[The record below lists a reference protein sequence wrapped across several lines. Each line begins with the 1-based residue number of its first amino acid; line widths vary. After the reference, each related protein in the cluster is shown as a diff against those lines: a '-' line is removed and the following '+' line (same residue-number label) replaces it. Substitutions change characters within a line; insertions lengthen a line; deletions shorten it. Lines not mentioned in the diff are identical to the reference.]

1 MTLQKVRKK
10 CCSESKNNYSECF
23 YGVHCTSYK
32 TLGECQ
38 RHTLIFHVFAFS
50 GQIILKYVIRKIM
63 SIVQAVP
70 VYGWHMQTVRG
81 SVSITR

>member
-1 MTLQKVRKK
+1 MTLQKVTKK
-10 CCSESKNNYSECF
+10 SCNESKKNCECW
-23 YGVHCTSYK
+23 YGVHCISYK

-50 GQIILKYVIRKIM
+50 GQIILKYVIRKVM
-63 SIVQAVP
+63 SIVQPVP

-81 SVSITR
+81 TVSITK